1 MNTRLSR
8 TALAVLVGALLIGA
22 ATENQACAQY
32 SRRTPITEAVEKTK
46 NSIVTIK
53 VERQNNWGR
62 TEVVGTGVIVDDRG
76 YIVTNHHV
84 IANCDKVNVQLADDT
99 EVVAKVF
106 AEDANHDLAILS
118 ISTKKKL
125 VELPCGPA
133 SDLKVGETVITVGHP
148 FGYTNTVSTG
158 IISAKG
164 RDVSTPGGAR
174 LTNLIQTNASINPGN
189 SGGPMLNINGE
200 LIGINVALR
209 EGAQG
214 IAFALNADTVQKLLS
229 KYMSAVRMAKV
240 GHGMVC
246 TEKVI
251 AEDGDDRQ
259 QVVVEKVAE
268 KSPAA
273 EAGLRAGDVLVKIG
287 ERKVANRFDVE
298 RALWGF
304 KPGDKPEASILR
316 DGKATT
322 VALTLSKNDVVINV
336 STNDA
341 DVIKK

>member
-1 MNTRLSR
+1 MHTRHSR
-8 TALAVLVGALLIGA
+8 TALAVFVALLLIGA
-22 ATENQACAQY
+22 GIENKARGQY

-84 IANCDKVNVQLADDT
+84 ISNCDKVTVQLADDT

-106 AEDANHDLAILS
+106 AEDAAHDLAILS

-125 VELPCGPA
+125 IELPFGPA

-164 RDVSTPGGAR
+164 RDISTPGGCR

-214 IAFALNADTVQKLLS
+214 IAFALNADAVQKLLS
-229 KYMSAVRMAKV
+229 KHLSAVRMAKV
-240 GHGMVC
+240 GHGFVC

-259 QVVVEKVAE
+259 QVVVDKVAE
-268 KSPAA
+268 NSPAA
-273 EAGLRAGDVLVKIG
+273 EAGLKAGDVLVKIG

-298 RALWGF
+298 RALWSF
-304 KPGDKPEASILR
+304 KAGDKLEASIIR

-322 VALTLSKNDVVINV
+322 VSLTLSKGDIIVHV
-336 STNDA
+336 STDDA
-341 DVIKK
+341 DAGKK